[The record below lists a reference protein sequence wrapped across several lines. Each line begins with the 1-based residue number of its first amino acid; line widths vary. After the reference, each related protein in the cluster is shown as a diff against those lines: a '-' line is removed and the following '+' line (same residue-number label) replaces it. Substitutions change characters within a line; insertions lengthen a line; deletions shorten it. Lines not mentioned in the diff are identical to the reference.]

1 MTDPVQR
8 LAREVARNLG
18 DGPGPIRRERQRAA
32 VARLTRAPR
41 RAPRSAW
48 WLVPLVAAAVVAL
61 LLARPTATSAPL
73 TVAVAQQAVM
83 VGSWLA
89 APEHEALVLEFSD
102 RSRAELTAGT
112 AARLVKVES
121 TRVELHLERGA
132 VALDVQPAPG
142 REWFVIA
149 GPFTVELSDAASS
162 ATWQPDTRTL
172 IVEVRRGSA
181 AIGGDAPPTRL
192 TAGQRL
198 ELRDLPAG
206 DDHRLASPG
215 DAHAAIPS
223 ANNPPPPSP
232 PAGDP
237 SSPPT
242 NKTPSTKP
250 SPAATAKSP
259 PSPRQPTW
267 IELAE
272 AGDHTAALAAAEQ
285 LGFGPLLKDLE
296 VDDLDLLARCARF
309 AGDGPRARDA
319 LQALRRR
326 FPGDSRAR
334 TAAFLLGR
342 VALDLEH
349 DAARAGEW
357 FATYLSE
364 APDGALAGDARRRL
378 DELGPQK

>member
-32 VARLTRAPR
+32 VARLTRAPQ

-61 LLARPTATSAPL
+61 ILARPTTTSAPL

-162 ATWQPDTRTL
+162 ATWHPDTRTL

-198 ELRDLPAG
+198 ELRDQPAG
-206 DDHRLASPG
+206 A
-215 DAHAAIPS
+215 AHSAIPS

-232 PAGDP
+232 
-237 SSPPT
+237 ST
-242 NKTPSTKP
+242 NKTPSAKP

-342 VALDLEH
+342 VVLDLEH
-349 DAARAGEW
+349 DPARAREW
-357 FATYLSE
+357 FTTYLSE
-364 APDGALAGDARRRL
+364 APDGALAGDAQRRL

>member
-1 MTDPVQR
+1 MTHPVQR
-8 LAREVARNLG
+8 LAREVAHNLG

-32 VARLTRAPR
+32 VARLTRAPS

-61 LLARPTATSAPL
+61 ILARPTTTSAPL

-102 RSRAELTAGT
+102 RSRAELAPGT
-112 AARLVKVES
+112 AARLVKLES

-132 VALDVQPAPG
+132 VALDVEPAPG

-162 ATWQPDTRTL
+162 ATWHPDTRTL
-172 IVEVRRGSA
+172 IVDVRRGSA

-206 DDHRLASPG
+206 GDPRLAST
-215 DAHAAIPS
+215 DTS
-223 ANNPPPPSP
+223 ANDPPPPSP
-232 PAGDP
+232 PATNPAPTSAGDP
-237 SSPPT
+237 PSPS
-242 NKTPSTKP
+242 NKTPSAK
-250 SPAATAKSP
+250 PAATAKSP
-259 PSPRQPTW
+259 PSPRRPAW

-272 AGDHTAALAAAEQ
+272 AGEHTAALAAAEH
-285 LGFGPLLKDLE
+285 LGFPPLLKDLAI
-296 VDDLDLLARCARF
+296 DDLDLLARCARF

-342 VALDLEH
+342 VALDLER
-349 DAARAGEW
+349 DPARAREW

-378 DELGPQK
+378 DELGPQE